1 MVSLVVTSILARAEV
16 HSIQFFVMEW
26 VAIACEAVVFV
37 SLFASKI
44 YRKIVAKLNQFLYS
58 YLNYWQR
65 LLQ

>member
-1 MVSLVVTSILARAEV
+1 MVSLIVTSILARAEV

-44 YRKIVAKLNQFLYS
+44 YRKNVAKHLN
-58 YLNYWQR
+58 
-65 LLQ
+65 